1 MAWQDRIQEAAYTP
15 PVSDTRF
22 TFTYENVSKSVTK
35 KTSAFN
41 FPDANGTFIQDLGHT
56 GHRYPFRVIF
66 HGNDYDKEAK
76 AFDKALLEKGTGKLE
91 HPVYGTIDV
100 VPFGEIKRRDDLKT
114 AANQAIIE
122 VTFWETIGLLFPTGQ
137 TDPADAVLNAVE
149 GYNTA
154 EAEQFEEILDTDT
167 ASELATFK
175 SGYKLLLDT
184 SRNVLKTIADVQ
196 DDVAAEFNA
205 IYDSINAGIDTLVS
219 DPLTLAF
226 QTTQLLQTPALAA
239 ASIQA
244 RLDAYGNLVTALTG
258 TVQEPGL
265 DSENAN
271 SFQTNDLYASTSV
284 TGIIVSVVN
293 NQFET
298 KTEALAA
305 AEALLDISEQLT
317 TWRDA
322 NYESLGQI
330 DTGGAYQQYE
340 QAVSLAA
347 GFLVQISFSLKQE
360 RRITLDRNRTI
371 IDLAAE
377 LYGEVDAQLDFL
389 IQSND
394 LTGSEILE
402 LPAGKE
408 IVYFI

>member
-1 MAWQDRIQEAAYTP
+1 MAWQDRIQEAAYTSP
-15 PVSDTRF
+15 SGTRF
-22 TFTYENVSKSVTK
+22 TFSYENVSKSVTK

-41 FPDANGTFIQDLGHT
+41 FPDAEGTFVQDLGHT
-56 GHRYPFRVIF
+56 GRRYPLRVIF
-66 HGNDYDKEAK
+66 HGADYDQEAE
-76 AFDKALLEKGTGKLE
+76 AFEVGLLEKGTGKLE
-91 HPVYGTIDV
+91 HPIYGTKDV
-100 VPFGEIKRRDDLKT
+100 VPFGEIKQRDDLKT

-122 VTFWETIGLLFPTGQ
+122 VQFWETIGLLYPTGQ
-137 TDPADAVLNAVE
+137 IDPAEAVLTAVE
-149 GYNTA
+149 EYNTA

-167 ASELATFK
+167 ASELVTFK
-175 SGYKLLLDT
+175 NGYQVLLDT
-184 SRNVLKTIADVQ
+184 SRNALKAIADVQ
-196 DDVAAEFNA
+196 DDVAQTFNA
-205 IYDSINAGIDTLVS
+205 IYDSINTGIDTLVS

-226 QTTQLLQTPALAA
+226 QTTQLLQAPALALA
-239 ASIQA
+239 NVQA
-244 RLDAYGNLVTALTG
+244 RLDAYGNLVDQLTG
-258 TVQEPGL
+258 TVREPGL

-271 SFQTNDLYASTSV
+271 SFQTDDLYASTSV
-284 TGIIVSVVN
+284 TGMIVSVVN

-298 KTEALAA
+298 KSEALAA
-305 AEALLDISEQLT
+305 ADTLLAISEQLT

-322 NYESLGQI
+322 NYNSLGQI

-360 RRITLDRNRTI
+360 RRVTLDRNRTI

>member
-1 MAWQDRIQEAAYTP
+1 MPWQDRVQEAAYTSP
-15 PVSDTRF
+15 SGERF
-22 TFTYENVSKSVTK
+22 IFSYENVSKSVTK

-41 FPDANGTFIQDLGHT
+41 FPDAEGTFVQDLGHT
-56 GHRYPFRVIF
+56 GRRYPFRVIF
-66 HGNDYDKEAK
+66 HGADYDQDTEAFE
-76 AFDKALLEKGTGKLE
+76 AGLLERGTGRLE
-91 HPVYGTIDV
+91 HPVYGTKDV

-114 AANQAIIE
+114 ASNQAIIE
-122 VTFWETIGLLFPTGQ
+122 VAFWETIGLLYPTGQ
-137 TDPADAVLNAVE
+137 TDPAEAVLAAVE
-149 GYNTA
+149 EYNAA

-175 SGYKLLLDT
+175 SGYQQLLDT
-184 SRNVLKTIADVQ
+184 AKSGLQAVANVQAS
-196 DDVAAEFNA
+196 VAAEFNA
-205 IYDSINAGIDTLVS
+205 IYDSISAGIDTLVS

-226 QTTQLLQTPALAA
+226 QTTQLLQAPALALA
-239 ASIQA
+239 NIQA
-244 RLDAYGNLVTALTG
+244 RLDAYGNLVDQLTG
-258 TVQEPGL
+258 TIREPGL
-265 DSENAN
+265 NSENAN
-271 SFQTNDLYASTSV
+271 SFQTDDLYASTSV

-298 KTEALAA
+298 KSDALAA
-305 AEALLDISEQLT
+305 ADALLAISEQVT
-317 TWRDA
+317 AWRDA
-322 NYESLGQI
+322 NYDSLGQI

-360 RRITLDRNRTI
+360 RRIVLDRNTVLHDVESR
-371 IDLAAE
+371 
-377 LYGEVDAQLDFL
+377 LYGTIDENMDFL

-394 LTGSEILE
+394 LTGDEILE

>member
-1 MAWQDRIQEAAYTP
+1 MAWQDRLKEAAYTSP
-15 PVSDTRF
+15 SGTRF
-22 TFTYENVSKSVTK
+22 TFSYENVSKSITK

-41 FPDANGTFIQDLGHT
+41 FPDAEGTFVQDLGHT
-56 GHRYPFRVIF
+56 GRRYPFRVII
-66 HGNDYDKEAK
+66 HGDDYDQEAE
-76 AFDKALLEKGTGKLE
+76 AFEAGLLERGTGKLE
-91 HPVYGTIDV
+91 HPIYGTKDV

-122 VTFWETIGLLFPTGQ
+122 VQFWETIGLLYPTGQ
-137 TDPADAVLNAVE
+137 TDPAEAVLASVE
-149 GYNTA
+149 EYNIA

-167 ASELATFK
+167 ASTLATFK
-175 SGYKLLLDT
+175 SGYQLLLDT
-184 SRNVLKTIADVQ
+184 SRNALKAVADVQ

-205 IYDSINAGIDTLVS
+205 IYDSISAGIDTLVS

-226 QTTQLLQTPALAA
+226 QTTQLLQAPALALA
-239 ASIQA
+239 NIQA
-244 RLDAYGNLVTALTG
+244 RLDAYGGLVDQLTG
-258 TVQEPGL
+258 TIQTPGL

-271 SFQTNDLYASTSV
+271 SFQTSDLYASTSA
-284 TGIIVSVVN
+284 TGMIVSVVN

-298 KTEALAA
+298 KSEALAA
-305 AEALLDISEQLT
+305 AEALLDISEQIT

-322 NYESLGQI
+322 NYDSLGQI

-360 RRITLDRNRTI
+360 RSITLDRNRTI

>member
-1 MAWQDRIQEAAYTP
+1 MAWQDRIQEAAYTSP
-15 PVSDTRF
+15 LGTRF
-22 TFTYENVSKSVTK
+22 TFSYENVSKSVTK
-35 KTSAFN
+35 KTSSFN
-41 FPDANGTFIQDLGHT
+41 FPDAEGTFVQDLGHT
-56 GHRYPFRVIF
+56 GRRYPFRAII
-66 HGNDYDKEAK
+66 HGADYDQRAEA
-76 AFDKALLEKGTGKLE
+76 FEVGLLERGTGKLE
-91 HPVYGTIDV
+91 HPIYGIINV

-122 VTFWETIGLLFPTGQ
+122 VTFWETIGLLYPTGQ
-137 TDPADAVLNAVE
+137 TDPAEAVLAAVE
-149 GYNTA
+149 EYNVA

-167 ASELATFK
+167 ASTLATFK
-175 SGYKLLLDT
+175 SGYQLLLDT

-205 IYDSINAGIDTLVS
+205 IYDSISAGIDMLVP

-226 QTTQLLQTPALAA
+226 QTTQLLQAPALAPA
-239 ASIQA
+239 NIQA
-244 RLDAYGNLVTALTG
+244 RLDAYGGLVDQITANIRI
-258 TVQEPGL
+258 PGL

-271 SFQTNDLYASTSV
+271 SFQTDDLFASTSV

-298 KTEALAA
+298 KSEALAA
-305 AEALLDISEQLT
+305 ADALLDISEQLT

-322 NYESLGQI
+322 NYDSLRQI

-360 RRITLDRNRTI
+360 RRVTLDRSRTI
-371 IDLAAE
+371 IDLAGE
-377 LYGEVDAQLDFL
+377 LYGEVDPQLDFL

>member
-1 MAWQDRIQEAAYTP
+1 MAWQDRIQELAYNSP
-15 PVSDTRF
+15 SGIRF
-22 TFTYENVSKSVTK
+22 TSAYENVSKLVTK

-41 FPDANGTFIQDLGHT
+41 FPDADGTFVQDLGHT
-56 GHRYPFRVIF
+56 GHRYPLRFIF
-66 HGNDYDKEAK
+66 HGDDYDLQAK
-76 AFDKALLEKGTGKLE
+76 AFDAGLLEKGIGKLE
-91 HPVYGTIDV
+91 HPIYGTINV

-122 VTFWETIGLLFPTGQ
+122 VTLWETIGLLYPTGQ
-137 TDPADAVLNAVE
+137 TDPADAVLVAIDEYNA
-149 GYNTA
+149 A
-154 EAEQFEEILDTDT
+154 EAEQFEEILDTDS
-167 ASELATFK
+167 ASTLATFK
-175 SGYKLLLDT
+175 SGYQLLLDV
-184 SRNVLKTIADVQ
+184 SRNALKAVADVQ
-196 DDVAAEFNA
+196 DDVAQQFNA
-205 IYDSINAGIDTLVS
+205 IFDSISAGIDTLVS

-244 RLDAYGNLVTALTG
+244 RLDAYGNLVASLTG

-360 RRITLDRNRTI
+360 RRVVLDRNRTI
-371 IDLAAE
+371 IDLAGE

-408 IVYFI
+408 IVYYE